1 MNDSTE
7 SLKRR
12 ELAIIGRYNES
23 VARKNQLEG
32 SLALLMKQLKEK
44 YSITSVEALDAE
56 IEKLEAQKE
65 GLMEKLMPM
74 MESLE
79 KVLGL

>member
-44 YSITSVEALDAE
+44 YDITSVEALDAE